1 MMFHVQYRRLL
12 LAFCCCAMLAALAGC
27 KDEPAIRVDL
37 TKRGEIAVPHE
48 SGVITY
54 AYLPQYSH
62 RISYE
67 RHHPLIE
74 YLRKDTGLNIEQI
87 FPDTFDEY
95 IKLVAQGKID
105 ISFSNPMVYALL
117 AKRYGSRAFARVV
130 EPDGKAEFRG
140 IVFTRAD
147 NTAIHSLEDCRGK
160 RWCAVDPASAG
171 GYLFDLGLF
180 YEHGLKKED
189 FEEIAFAPGSGGKS
203 EKVVLAVHA
212 GKYDFGTAREG
223 TLDVVADKI
232 DISEIRVI
240 AHTRWYP
247 GWVYSARKGLDPGIQ
262 ARISASLLKLD
273 PANPEHLLIL
283 QAAHFS
289 RIIPSSDTEFEALG
303 DLILKVGLPP
313 GPSD

>member
-1 MMFHVQYRRLL
+1 
-12 LAFCCCAMLAALAGC
+12 MLVAC
-27 KDEPAIRVDL
+27 KNEPTIPVDL
-37 TKRGEIAVPHE
+37 TKRGEIVVSHE

-62 RISYE
+62 RTSYQ

-74 YLRKDTGLNIEQI
+74 YLRKDTGLKIEQI

-95 IKLVAQGKID
+95 IKMVAQGKID
-105 ISFSNPMVYALL
+105 ISFSNPMVFAFL
-117 AKRYGSRAFARVV
+117 AKSYGSRAFARVI

-140 IVFTRAD
+140 IVFTRSD
-147 NTAIHSLEDCRGK
+147 NTAIQSLQDCRGK
-160 RWCAVDPASAG
+160 RWYAVDPASAG

-189 FEEIAFAPGSGGKS
+189 FEEIAFAPGPGGKS
-203 EKVVLAVHA
+203 EKVVLAVYA

-232 DISEIRVI
+232 DISEIKVI

-247 GWVYSARKGLDPGIQ
+247 GWVYSARKGLDMGIQ
-262 ARISASLLKLD
+262 TRISASLLKLD
-273 PANPEHLLIL
+273 PGNPQHRLIL
-283 QAAHFS
+283 ESAHFS
-289 RIIPSSDTEFEALG
+289 KIIPSNDKEFEALN
-303 DLILKVGLPP
+303 DLISRVGLPQE
-313 GPSD
+313 PSK